1 VLTVVVDG
9 AWGQLTFCGKSQY
22 WFTGLNQKDPG
33 QFWRIK
39 IPSIHVKYEELKI
52 LNNFFFKFLKF
63 SIFGDF

>member
-52 LNNFFFKFLKF
+52 LNNFF
-63 SIFGDF
+63 